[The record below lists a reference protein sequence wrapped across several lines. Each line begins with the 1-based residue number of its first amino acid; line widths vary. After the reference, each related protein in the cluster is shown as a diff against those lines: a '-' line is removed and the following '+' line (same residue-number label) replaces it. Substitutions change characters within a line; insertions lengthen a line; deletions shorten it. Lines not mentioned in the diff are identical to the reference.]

1 MNESSLVADV
11 AEHDDDLGGDNR
23 QFRAEQ
29 LRCAEPTDRVQKNRA
44 ICFRRGSEPEKPM
57 L

>member
-1 MNESSLVADV
+1 MNESSLVADA

-23 QFRAEQ
+23 QFWAEQ
-29 LRCAEPTDRVQKNRA
+29 LRCAEPTDRVQKIWA
-44 ICFRRGSEPEKPM
+44 ICFRRGFDFEKPM

>member
-1 MNESSLVADV
+1 MADA

-23 QFRAEQ
+23 QFWAEQ
-29 LRCAEPTDRVQKNRA
+29 LRCAEPTGRVQKLRA
-44 ICFRRGSEPEKPM
+44 ICFRRGFDFEKPM

>member
-1 MNESSLVADV
+1 MADA

-23 QFRAEQ
+23 QFWAEQ
-29 LRCAEPTDRVQKNRA
+29 LRCAEPTDRVQKIWA
-44 ICFRRGSEPEKPM
+44 ICFRRGFDFEKPM